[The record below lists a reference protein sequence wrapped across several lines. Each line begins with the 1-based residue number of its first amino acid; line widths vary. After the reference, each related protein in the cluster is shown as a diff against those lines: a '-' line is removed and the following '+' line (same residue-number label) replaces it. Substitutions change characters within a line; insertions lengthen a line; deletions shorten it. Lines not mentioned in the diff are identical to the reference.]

1 MHLRPQVP
9 EEAMTDDFR
18 VNEGPAEEH
27 LGKGGD
33 VERFVP
39 DMGLSRWGGT
49 GGESCGESHVCVSV
63 LWWIAYTTTQPH
75 YKPPHP
81 NIRPRIHNASH
92 SKHPLHS

>member
-39 DMGLSRWGGT
+39 DMGLSRGDRGRVMWGK
-49 GGESCGESHVCVSV
+49 SCVCVSAV
-63 LWWIAYTTTQPH
+63 VDRVHYYTTTLQT
-75 YKPPHP
+75 PPP
-81 NIRPRIHNASH
+81 QY
-92 SKHPLHS
+92 